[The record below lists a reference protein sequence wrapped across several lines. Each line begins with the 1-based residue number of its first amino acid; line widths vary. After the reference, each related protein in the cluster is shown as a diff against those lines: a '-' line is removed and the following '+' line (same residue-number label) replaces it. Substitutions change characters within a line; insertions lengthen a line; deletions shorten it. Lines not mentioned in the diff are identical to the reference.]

1 MTGTLP
7 SPTPLDDRI
16 GRTLDTLAAAVGD
29 GRLTLDE
36 FDRRSAAAVAA
47 TDRGDLDALLRDLP
61 PAPPR
66 PVRVRT
72 VLAAAWAHWALVNTI
87 CLTVYLAICL
97 SAGEFH
103 YPWPVWVL
111 GPWGAVLAVHT
122 VGTTVAARRG
132 VTTLPA
138 WSCRSGPEAYARGT
152 KSRSAAAKRCG

>member
-1 MTGTLP
+1 MTGALP
-7 SPTPLDDRI
+7 SPTHLDGRI
-16 GRTLDTLAAAVGD
+16 GTTLDALTAAVGD
-29 GRLTLDE
+29 GRITLDE

-47 TDRGDLDALLRDLP
+47 TDRTELDALLRDLP

-72 VLAAAWAHWALVNTI
+72 LLAAAWAHWALVNSI
-87 CLTVYLAICL
+87 CLVVYVAICL

-122 VGTTVAARRG
+122 VGATVAARRG
-132 VTTLPA
+132 VTTLPT
-138 WSCRSGPEAYARGT
+138 WSCRSVPEPYARGT
-152 KSRSAAAKRCG
+152 KSRSASAKRCG